1 MAAKSEVWVQSL
13 FFQDVVVF
21 GNWQDSDQET
31 EVLIS
36 ALGATKQSLPQ
47 LVAERARTQKVS
59 VAHFFVLRLSTPL
72 LTLTSLC
79 APPLPSIQSLLLSR
93 SALTPLICLLV
104 HGPHRTSVVHGP
116 QTKIAASA
124 QRLIRDP
131 RPVMQSKLEETLS
144 SLLKECGLSDK
155 LNDALV
161 WCDKEGAES
170 LGELVEV
177 KMEGDLIEALNLQ
190 PVKAK
195 LLRKRLLGRVHF
207 RGFEA

>member
-1 MAAKSEVWVQSL
+1 
-13 FFQDVVVF
+13 
-21 GNWQDSDQET
+21 
-31 EVLIS
+31 
-36 ALGATKQSLPQ
+36 
-47 LVAERARTQKVS
+47 
-59 VAHFFVLRLSTPL
+59 
-72 LTLTSLC
+72 
-79 APPLPSIQSLLLSR
+79 
-93 SALTPLICLLV
+93 
-104 HGPHRTSVVHGP
+104 
-116 QTKIAASA
+116 
-124 QRLIRDP
+124 
-131 RPVMQSKLEETLS
+131 MQSKWEETLS

-207 RGFEA
+207 QGFEA